1 MLGFVPI
8 STLAFSNIVQRSYF
22 GVDDIIVTFSVDAF
36 GITQNY
42 QLDVDDVSVGVD
54 TTEPNLTM
62 TYICNTPV
70 IDVKIKLGDV
80 RFTWDLQEDVAEAW
94 TQLARFP
101 IASNQFAVGTT
112 NIQNAIVDAAL
123 MRDDE
128 AIALFRTAEAIPGRE
143 LGDITNN
150 GDVRTYDSLQMFKY
164 INGALNDVA
173 DKEYIENYML
183 PYMAER
189 QNQYKRFY
197 NVNYE
202 DPTWSSISTQTENW
216 TNVA

>member
-80 RFTWDLQEDVAEAW
+80 RFTWDLQEDVAETW
-94 TQLARFP
+94 IEQSRFP
-101 IASNQFAVGTT
+101 KSDNNYIWTIVEAVFDASQYKEP
-112 NIQNAIVDAAL
+112 
-123 MRDDE
+123 E
-128 AIALFRTAEAIPGRE
+128 ATLFVYAEAIQGRP
-143 LGDITNN
+143 LADVNNTGAVTYLDGVDIGN
-150 GDVRTYDSLQMFKY
+150 Y
-164 INGALNDVA
+164 IKGAPIDQNKID
-173 DKEYIENYML
+173 YIENYML
-183 PYMAER
+183 PYMAE
-189 QNQYKRFY
+189 NQDLYKSYY
-197 NVNYE
+197 NVSGSRKLE
-202 DPTWSSISTQTENW
+202 TWSSISTQTENW

>member
-1 MLGFVPI
+1 MLGFTPI
-8 STLAFSNIVQRSYF
+8 SALPLGEFYQQSYIS
-22 GVDDIIVTFSVDAF
+22 VADITVSISVDAF
-36 GITQNY
+36 GVTQVY
-42 QLDVDDVSVGVD
+42 QLDGDDISAIINVPQAD
-54 TTEPNLTM
+54 ITM
-62 TYICNTPV
+62 TYNCN
-70 IDVKIKLGDV
+70 IADVDVPINVGDV

-94 TQLARFP
+94 TDLARFP
-101 IASNQFAVGTT
+101 IASNGTT

-143 LGDITNN
+143 LADITNN

-164 INGALNDVA
+164 INGDLNDVA

-197 NVNYE
+197 NINYD